1 MKKLR
6 LRQLRKSN
14 EDIYKRQNKK
24 KPGGNNEHR
33 VHRTQD
39 TRRFNFQNK
48 WTNVSWEKKIV
59 RGWGPTFE
67 TKKARIKSWTWGKK
81 GATEG
86 SSVVW

>member
-48 WTNVSWEKKIV
+48 WTNVS
-59 RGWGPTFE
+59 
-67 TKKARIKSWTWGKK
+67 
-81 GATEG
+81 
-86 SSVVW
+86 

>member
-24 KPGGNNEHR
+24 KPAGNNEHR

-48 WTNVSWEKKIV
+48 WTNVS
-59 RGWGPTFE
+59 
-67 TKKARIKSWTWGKK
+67 
-81 GATEG
+81 
-86 SSVVW
+86 